1 MYFGGMKTCLICSTR
16 APLRRSWRLVWS
28 LVVPTMILIG
38 CEPEAQKTRYVAS
51 FGTTPSTEILV
62 DRNLSTWTIC
72 NGLERITLE
81 DLGNESYRIPVFNGS
96 WTGAWQGERWEGS
109 WTDSLRGKEYVVPV
123 VLTPIPAT
131 KPYEA
136 EWTTSHWVSTEG
148 LLILDHLGDSV
159 HATISTPTG
168 DYRYLAGTLKDNS
181 LIFSTFD
188 GSHLFRFAAELRGD
202 SLVDG
207 MFLSGT
213 HYRTSFAAKRH
224 DGPLSMWKVG
234 TQTPASDSL
243 WFVGVGASGDTVL
256 WNEDRLKKLGKKGVV
271 LDIMGTWCPNC
282 MDEARL
288 LAELKPE
295 YPELSFV
302 SLAFER
308 NTGAAA
314 LARLTAYQKSLGLGW
329 PVLFGGRASKSYA
342 SSVLPMVDTLKSFP
356 TTVFWPT
363 DGTPHVHNGF
373 HGPATGEG
381 YALEKSHFRRQLDLL
396 SGRLE
401 SR

>member
-1 MYFGGMKTCLICSTR
+1 MKIGLTCSTR
-16 APLRRSWRLVWS
+16 APLRRSWRLVGS
-28 LVVPTMILIG
+28 LSISMMVLIG
-38 CEPEAQKTRYVAS
+38 CGTEAKKIKYVAT
-51 FGTTPSTEILV
+51 FGTTPPTEILV
-62 DRNLSTWTIC
+62 HRTGSSWTIC
-72 NGLERITLE
+72 NGVERIALE

-109 WTDSLRGKEYVVPV
+109 WTDSLRGKEYVVPL

-131 KPYEA
+131 SPYEA
-136 EWTTSHWVSTEG
+136 EVTTSHWVSTEG
-148 LLILDHLGDSV
+148 WLILNHLGDSV

-168 DYRYLAGTLKDNS
+168 DYRYLAGTIKGNR
-181 LIFSTFD
+181 LIVSTFD
-188 GSHLFRFAAELRGD
+188 GSHLFRFEAKLRGD
-202 SLVDG
+202 SLAAG
-207 MFLSGT
+207 TFLSGT
-213 HYRTSFAAKRH
+213 HYRTSFAAQRH
-224 DGPLSMWKVG
+224 DGPLSTWKVG
-234 TQTPASDSL
+234 TQTPAIDSL
-243 WFVGVGASGDTVL
+243 WFVGVNASGDTVL
-256 WNEDRLKKLGKKGVV
+256 WNEDRLKKSGKKGLV

-314 LARLTAYQKSLGLGW
+314 LARLTAYQKSLDLGW
-329 PVLFGGRASKSYA
+329 PVLLGGRASKAYA

-363 DGTPHVHNGF
+363 EGAPHIHNGF

-381 YALEKSHFRRQLDLL
+381 YALEKSHFQRQLDLL